1 MQMIDSG
8 SQQDETSEADEDF
21 SDESCDFFSDN
32 LSETATG
39 VLPEN
44 SGRSIRKAVN
54 QQNYHLFVFV
64 HGFQASSHDMRA
76 FRNHL

>member
-1 MQMIDSG
+1 MRANLG
-8 SQQDETSEADEDF
+8 SKDKKGAAIGRVDT
-21 SDESCDFFSDN
+21 DESCDFFSDN

>member
-1 MQMIDSG
+1 MRANPG
-8 SQQDETSEADEDF
+8 SKDKKGALVGRVDT
-21 SDESCDFFSDN
+21 DESCDFFSDN

-44 SGRSIRKAVN
+44 SGRSVRKATN
-54 QQNYHLFVFV
+54 LRNYHLFVFV

>member
-1 MQMIDSG
+1 MRANLG
-8 SQQDETSEADEDF
+8 SKDKKGAGVGRVDT
-21 SDESCDFFSDN
+21 DESCDFFSDN

-44 SGRSIRKAVN
+44 SGRSARKAIN